1 MFNWNN
7 SAMFS
12 KPNAE
17 AVLRHSS
24 RISSMTEPALRSPRH
39 RVEASNTRGEE
50 TRRRIIEVALR
61 LFGERGYEGASTRD
75 IATAA
80 GVNAP
85 ALQYYF
91 DNKEGVYRACAEY
104 IAEGWAAQFEPVL
117 DQSQATMDD
126 PTASPEQVFQA
137 FGRLLEG
144 LADYQLLP
152 DDAEHRRLFVLH
164 EQVGH
169 GPGILFEL
177 LDQSLRPRMGELAAQ
192 LIARYCGL
200 DSRDSVLRMRVMMLF
215 GQVMVFSV
223 GRRSLV
229 SKLGWEQMGPAEV
242 AMIKKAVIEQ
252 CRVLMD
258 RWRQDAGA
266 A

>member
-1 MFNWNN
+1 
-7 SAMFS
+7 
-12 KPNAE
+12 
-17 AVLRHSS
+17 
-24 RISSMTEPALRSPRH
+24 MTARAPRPPRH
-39 RVEASNTRGEE
+39 RADAGYARGEE

-75 IATAA
+75 IAAAA

-104 IAEGWAAQFEPVL
+104 IAQSWTAQFEPVMARVR
-117 DQSQATMDD
+117 ATMDD
-126 PTASPEQVFQA
+126 PAADAEQVFQA
-137 FGRLLEG
+137 FGQLLES

-164 EQVGH
+164 EQVGQ
-169 GPGILFEL
+169 GPSMLFEL
-177 LDQSLRPRMGELAAQ
+177 LDKDLRTKVGELAGR
-192 LIARYCGL
+192 LVARYCGK
-200 DSRDSVLRMRVMMLF
+200 DPSDPVLRMRIMMLF
-215 GQVMVFSV
+215 GQVMVFSL

-229 SKLGWEQMGPAEV
+229 SKLGWERMGPAEV
-242 AMIKKAVIEQ
+242 ALIKQAALEH

-258 RWRQDAGA
+258 SWRRQAQADHATR
-266 A
+266 